1 MTSTT
6 GATIAALQTETRAYP
21 APAGDWNVGPVEAER
36 LRGKLEAA
44 GVPHQVESGASR
56 PTRRSMWPSEPF
68 RNDDSN
74 PSVRIAGVP
83 MPLF

>member
-1 MTSTT
+1 MQYWNIPGQLNPVNTLFDIVGHGKRRLTQGRMLKSK
-6 GATIAALQTETRAYP
+6 
-21 APAGDWNVGPVEAER
+21 GDEFLDPLKW
-36 LRGKLEAA
+36 
-44 GVPHQVESGASR
+44 
-56 PTRRSMWPSEPF
+56 RRSMWPSEPF